1 GDDEEAQERGDEPRE
16 SMQHERQNSHRETKE
31 SSFRAPALPAQSRP
45 GGGREECTA
54 RRATTAGRGTE
65 SPSGSSKINPADLL
79 PVADGAEA
87 DTLEALG
94 PGAEVLGVVDP
105 DARRLVHHDARRV
118 LVRLLA
124 HLAVGGFQRYIEEL
138 VDLRILVEA
147 RRLERAPLAGVE
159 HLADPVVGIGVV
171 GADPVDDEVG

>member
-1 GDDEEAQERGDEPRE
+1 
-16 SMQHERQNSHRETKE
+16 MQHERQHSHPETKE
-31 SSFRAPALPAQSRP
+31 SSFRA
-45 GGGREECTA
+45 A

-65 SPSGSSKINPADLL
+65 SPSGSSIINPADLL

-94 PGAEVLGVVDP
+94 PRAEVLGVVDP